1 MTMMIVSTALKTN
14 NRGQKLVFEIV
25 LSDKL
30 IQVLELVRTTVLRE
44 LTVES
49 WECLESLDI

>member
-44 LTVES
+44 STVES